1 MIYVYAMI
9 SAKLDEY
16 LADKLDKYDI
26 TILCG
31 DAQGADAMG
40 LAYASTH
47 GLKVEHFPAEWS
59 KFGTAAGPVRN
70 KKMAQ
75 SADAVIAFWDGK
87 SPGTKDMI
95 QCAKAEGVPCKII
108 NI

>member
-40 LAYASTH
+40 LA
-47 GLKVEHFPAEWS
+47 
-59 KFGTAAGPVRN
+59 
-70 KKMAQ
+70 
-75 SADAVIAFWDGK
+75 
-87 SPGTKDMI
+87 
-95 QCAKAEGVPCKII
+95 
-108 NI
+108 